1 MGMSGG
7 QVLRRVELPLAL
19 PMIMLGLRLA
29 AVQVV
34 ATATI
39 AALIGGG
46 GLGRFVVDGLAQHDQ
61 PQVVGGAVGTVGGPR
76 RRCIRPACR
85 GVYPCCDLAICR
97 SRPPEFVTSL
107 YSAALCGD
115 V

>member
-7 QVLRRVELPLAL
+7 QLLRRVELPSAL
-19 PMIMLGLRLA
+19 PMILLGLRLA

-46 GLGRFVVDGLAQHDQ
+46 GLGRFVVDGLANNQRA
-61 PQVVGGAVGTVGGPR
+61 QVVGGALLVAVLALV
-76 RRCIRPACR
+76 ID
-85 GVYPCCDLAICR
+85 GVLFGVARLLASAPTAAR
-97 SRPPEFVTSL
+97 SR
-107 YSAALCGD
+107 
-115 V
+115 